1 MPNAV
6 FRKLPNIGDEPY
18 HKMDTCDIK
27 FDGAPSVYPS
37 LERAF
42 ALMLKYA
49 IKKLITVNGVKP
61 KDSDITKDP
70 LYVKNITEFNDQP
83 NLFIRELVFFDVKQQ
98 F

>member
-1 MPNAV
+1 
-6 FRKLPNIGDEPY
+6 
-18 HKMDTCDIK
+18 
-27 FDGAPSVYPS
+27 
-37 LERAF
+37 
-42 ALMLKYA
+42 MLKYA